1 MEIDKN
7 QGIRVDA
14 YVNQVHEKKQADQA
28 ADRAK
33 ESAIKTDTVVI
44 SDAAKRIQEARAK
57 LDEIPDVREDKVAEL
72 KNQIQNGTY
81 QIDADKAAEK
91 LLKEQLGNAAIED
104 KLDI

>member
-7 QGIRVDA
+7 QGIQVDA
-14 YVNQVHEKKQADQA
+14 YVNQVHDKKKADQA
-28 ADRAK
+28 ADQAK
-33 ESAIKTDTVVI
+33 ESATKTDTVVI

-72 KNQIQNGTY
+72 KNQIQNDTY
-81 QIDADKAAEK
+81 QPDARKTADK

>member
-7 QGIRVDA
+7 QGVQVDA
-14 YVNQVHEKKQADQA
+14 YVNQVQDKKKADQA
-28 ADRAK
+28 ADQAK
-33 ESAIKTDTVVI
+33 ESATKTDTVVI
-44 SDAAKRIQEARAK
+44 SDAAKRIQEARSK

-81 QIDADKAAEK
+81 QPDAQKTADK
-91 LLKEQLGNAAIED
+91 LLKEQLGNAVIED